1 MSFAKKVVKTYAKSL
16 FRIVDKTNDEIGN
29 YQIETLT
36 REEKKDVVLTTFSV
50 GEELLFLRA
59 LLVSSKYIN
68 QYFKNPTYSEQ
79 EKLDLFLTLFPGLTL
94 PLRAF
99 LKVLAERSHLSLI
112 PEITE
117 EYTKILVTFR
127 NSTTVKIFTANG
139 LKENVGV
146 LLLTTLKKITTSNEI
161 ILKAFF
167 SPALLGGFILEYNSK
182 SIDASLLKE
191 FSFFFN
197 EV

>member
-1 MSFAKKVVKTYAKSL
+1 MSFAKKVVRTYAKSL
-16 FRIVDKTNDEIGN
+16 FTVVEKASDGIEI
-29 YQIETLT
+29 YEVETLT
-36 REEKKDVVLTTFSV
+36 REEKKKEVPTIFSV

-59 LLVSSKYIN
+59 LLISSRLVN
-68 QYFKNPTYSEQ
+68 QYFQNPTYSEQ
-79 EKLDLFLTLFPGLTL
+79 EKLNLFLTIFPGLTP

-99 LKVLAERSHLSLI
+99 LRILAERSHLSLI

-127 NSTTVKIFTANG
+127 NSTTVKIFTATG
-139 LKENVGV
+139 LKENFGI
-146 LLLTTLKKITTSNEI
+146 LLLTTLRKITISNEI
-161 ILKAFF
+161 ILKAAF
-167 SPALLGGFILEYNSK
+167 SPRLLGGFIFEYNSK
-182 SIDASLLKE
+182 SIDVSLLKE